1 MKDKC
6 TYTTDGVSV
15 YLDLTLVSSLTGR
28 IILVILNLILWT
40 GFILIFS
47 FIPKEEISSFI
58 FPAILIIAFLIYV
71 PLRFTLWNIWGK
83 EFIRVSPRSI
93 SHSRSYGFFSTKE
106 KTIDIN
112 RFGFGYEVTKKF
124 GGEDYGT
131 FYFYNY
137 QDNDNPELIFENS
150 IHISKETAEE
160 ITELLDSLIKKE
172 DLRYQIEEISIN

>member
-6 TYTTDGVSV
+6 KFTTDGASV

-28 IILVILNLILWT
+28 IILIILNLLLWT

-47 FIPKEEISSFI
+47 IIPKEEISSFI

-71 PLRFTLWNIWGK
+71 PVRFTFWNIWGK
-83 EFIRVSPRSI
+83 EFIRISPRSI
-93 SHSRSYGFFSTKE
+93 SHSRSYGIINTNE
-106 KTIDIN
+106 KTININ
-112 RFGFGYEVTKKF
+112 RFGFAYEVTKKY

-137 QDNDNPELIFENS
+137 HDNDSPELIFENS
-150 IHISKETAEE
+150 IHISKEIAEE
-160 ITELLDSLIKKE
+160 ITELLESLIKKD
-172 DLRYQIEEISIN
+172 DLIYQIEEISIN